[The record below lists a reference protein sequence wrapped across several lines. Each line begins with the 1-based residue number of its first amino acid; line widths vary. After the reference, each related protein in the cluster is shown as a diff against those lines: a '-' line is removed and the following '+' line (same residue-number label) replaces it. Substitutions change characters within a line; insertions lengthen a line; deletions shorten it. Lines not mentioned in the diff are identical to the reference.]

1 MGRPPSLNLRWRDI
15 YIPRSRYRTTL
26 NFMVMENIFH
36 TEGGGV
42 VKPNTVYDI
51 KGSWVDRNAAG
62 TRSHKP
68 ESGTFKDQV
77 LRNAPRLL
85 LLSFSTP
92 SLSNPS
98 EKKTDGFQQDRLGTN
113 VKRTEH

>member
-1 MGRPPSLNLRWRDI
+1 MGRPPSLNFRWRDI

-77 LRNAPRLL
+77 LRNPLRLP
-85 LLSFSTP
+85 LLSLSTP
-92 SLSNPS
+92 
-98 EKKTDGFQQDRLGTN
+98 
-113 VKRTEH
+113 